1 METKFDFNENSEQPN
16 IKKNAEGLLS
26 GIVIFLKS
34 ILSFHKDVD
43 KNSTVNSIKAD
54 ISMKGT
60 TAWIL
65 ICSILIASVGLN
77 ADSTPVVI
85 GAMLISPLLGP
96 ILGLGFS
103 IATND
108 ILTLKN
114 SFLNFLVMVVL
125 SILTAYIFFLVFPLS
140 EETSELF
147 LRTKPDIRDVLI
159 AFFGGLALIIAK
171 TKKENISSAIFGV
184 AIATALMPPLCTTG
198 FYVAEQDFKSALSA
212 FYLFTINSMYIIL
225 ASYLVLKVLRFP
237 LINYANSRRRNFI
250 NRLVIIV
257 SLVIL
262 IPSVVTFNGVLNESQ
277 FDSQAKEFL
286 ENELIGIPNYE
297 FLKNTAQFKYNSD
310 NVSSIVINTY
320 GQKPLSQETI
330 NFLNKKLQKYNELKN
345 AKLEFI
351 QNDISLPNSNKFV
364 NELRKRDSMELISK
378 NNEINKLNQKLNDL
392 ESLSKE
398 KLIFE
403 SLAKEIKI
411 IYPNLNQFE
420 VFETI
425 KTDFNQIDTVLVF
438 NLRWNDELENQEK
451 LKLNENVRSWLKFQ
465 LESDVFEI
473 RSNSE

>member
-1 METKFDFNENSEQPN
+1 METKFDFNESSEQPD
-16 IKKNAEGLLS
+16 IKKNAEGLLT
-26 GIVIFLKS
+26 GIIIFLKS
-34 ILSFHKDVD
+34 VLSFHKDVD
-43 KNSTVNSIKAD
+43 KNSTVNAIKAD

-77 ADSTPVVI
+77 ANSTPVVI

-108 ILTLKN
+108 IETLKN
-114 SFLNFLVMVVL
+114 SSINFIVMVVL
-125 SILTAYIFFLVFPLS
+125 SVATSYLFFLIFPQG
-140 EETSELF
+140 EEISEL
-147 LRTKPDIRDVLI
+147 LSRTKPDLRDVLI

-184 AIATALMPPLCTTG
+184 AIATALMPPLCTVG
-198 FYVAEQDFKSALSA
+198 FGLAEKNMDYAGGAIF
-212 FYLFTINSMYIIL
+212 LFVINSIYIII
-225 ASYLVLKVLRFP
+225 ATYIVLKILRFP
-237 LINYANSRRRNFI
+237 LANYANSSRRTFI
-250 NRLVIIV
+250 NRIVTII
-257 SLVIL
+257 SIIIL
-262 IPSVVTFNGVLNESQ
+262 IPAFIKFKDVLKESSFNSQSKDFLN
-277 FDSQAKEFL
+277 
-286 ENELIGIPNYE
+286 NELVGLPNFEYLVRRAE
-297 FLKNTAQFKYNSD
+297 IDYNDGDSKI
-310 NVSSIVINTY
+310 SINTF
-320 GQKPLSQETI
+320 GQKPLNEEIIS
-330 NFLNKKLQKYNELKN
+330 FLNKKIKN
-345 AKLEFI
+345 YSSLENTILEFN
-351 QNDISLPNSNKFV
+351 QEKSNSTNSNEFIK
-364 NELRKRDSMELISK
+364 ELRFRDSLELVSRS
-378 NNEINKLNQKLNDL
+378 NEINKLNQKLNDL

-411 IYPNLNQFE
+411 IYPDLNQFE

-473 RSNSE
+473 RSNSK